1 MHPTHTAF
9 AGGRGWNQHLATFAS
24 QPEEDGQAGRAGW
37 GAGTG
42 GWQGRMVAHWLAGS
56 GGGLVWMAGQVG
68 WQAGSD
74 GGQGVVSGM
83 NLQSKEFSGMNILS

>member
-1 MHPTHTAF
+1 
-9 AGGRGWNQHLATFAS
+9 
-24 QPEEDGQAGRAGW
+24 
-37 GAGTG
+37 
-42 GWQGRMVAHWLAGS
+42 
-56 GGGLVWMAGQVG
+56 MAGQVG